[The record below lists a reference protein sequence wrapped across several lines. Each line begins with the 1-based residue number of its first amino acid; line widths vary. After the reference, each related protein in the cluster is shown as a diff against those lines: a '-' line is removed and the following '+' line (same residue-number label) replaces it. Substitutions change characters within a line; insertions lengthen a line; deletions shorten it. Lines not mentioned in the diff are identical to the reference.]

1 MYQTISYHTVAV
13 VGLEETVYNV
23 SEGVGAVELC
33 AVVFIPTID
42 EDCPISFQFEVNLLS
57 NNGSAG
63 ITVYVNIVVSM

>member
-1 MYQTISYHTVAV
+1 M
-13 VGLEETVYNV
+13 YNV